1 MATTLRTELT
11 KAGCNVST
19 ATILYQ
25 PGIGQLPAIG
35 SPTKQTPGNA
45 AIPAAVTLAPTDA
58 RLDARFIQRTEQ
70 SAPRCMAID
79 ATGIYIWVALPSAF
93 APGFMKLQI
102 TPTNFANGTAIIP
115 VIADF

>member
-25 PGIGQLPAIG
+25 PGIGQLPSIG
-35 SPTKQTPGNA
+35 SPTKQVPTKA

-58 RLDARFIQRTEQ
+58 RLDARFIQRQEQ

-79 ATGIYIWVALPSAF
+79 GTSIYVWIALPTSQ
-93 APGFMKLQI
+93 PGFMKILS
-102 TPTNFANGTAIIP
+102 TAAPYTAGTAILP